1 MDVSEIYQKMC
12 DCPEIQREMR
22 WADRG
27 QQGMYLKGDFFLG
40 EDGGIHIAG
49 DVDNDGNCYTME
61 TFEDEE
67 ATECTDSI
75 FAKVWLPRQDQLQ
88 EMLSNVEYKIELL
101 HCFYMDCWQWLICV
115 SKKEFKGDSAEQAW
129 VQVYMWHKYYKTWN
143 GQKWEDEK

>member
-1 MDVSEIYQKMC
+1 MDVSETYQKMC
-12 DCPEIQREMR
+12 DYQEIQRKWKMEE
-22 WADRG
+22 
-27 QQGMYLKGDFFLG
+27 GDYFFKKSTG
-40 EDGGIHIAG
+40 ETRFYFCDHEGWP
-49 DVDNDGNCYTME
+49 
-61 TFEDEE
+61 
-67 ATECTDSI
+67 
-75 FAKVWLPRQDQLQ
+75 FAESQRRFYVWLPRQDQLQ